1 MSPLPPIYILC
12 SDEPTT
18 SAPRFHGAFYSIDS
32 LEDELWMRVGLRMG
46 QHRPHVYH
54 NALDQVRAL
63 EPNTSV
69 SFSGDEDGTTWY
81 HVYLYEAWTGCAPAA
96 TAVERPL
103 LNPHPLIHA
112 VAVRDPETAYVTFH
126 YVGPFAEEAEDAMR
140 AATPNTFTLCSME
153 GYTG

>member
-1 MSPLPPIYILC
+1 MAPLPPIYILC

-18 SAPRFHGAFYSIDS
+18 TAPRFHGAFYSIDT

-81 HVYLYEAWTGCAPAA
+81 HIYLYEAW
-96 TAVERPL
+96 
-103 LNPHPLIHA
+103 NPHPMIHA
-112 VAVRDPETAYVTFH
+112 VAVRDPDTAFVTFH

-140 AATPNTFTLCSME
+140 AAAPDTFILCSMDGHTE
-153 GYTG
+153 